1 MNKQFILN
9 KNTVLEDLLV
19 FISSSVT
26 SFEFNLK
33 ITYKLLEEEYYIKN
47 YYVTK
52 YMIYVCKFDKFN
64 DAVLIVT
71 K

>member
-1 MNKQFILN
+1 M
-9 KNTVLEDLLV
+9 LEDLLV

-26 SFEFNLK
+26 NFKFNLK
-33 ITYKLLEEEYYIKN
+33 IPYKLLEEEHYIKN

-52 YMIYVCKFDKFN
+52 YMIYECEFDHFN
-64 DAVLIVT
+64 FAFLIVT